1 MRINKD
7 DGLLNCHSTTIATT
21 TTPVSTTRTTTT
33 IPKTTSTSTL
43 RTTAFT
49 PQQPTTRMI
58 FFNIVDW
65 FVLDLFF
72 KFYP

>member
-7 DGLLNCHSTTIATT
+7 DGLLKCHSTTIATT
-21 TTPVSTTRTTTT
+21 TTQVSTARTTT

-49 PQQPTTRMI
+49 PQQPITRMI
-58 FFNIVDW
+58 FFNIVDC
-65 FVLDLFF
+65 FVLDLFL